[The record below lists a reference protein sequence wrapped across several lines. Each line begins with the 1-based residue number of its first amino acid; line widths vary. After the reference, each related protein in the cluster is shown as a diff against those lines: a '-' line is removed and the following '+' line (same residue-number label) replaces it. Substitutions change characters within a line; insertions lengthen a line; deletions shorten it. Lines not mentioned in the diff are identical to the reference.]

1 MNRRPS
7 KVLVHASTFTW
18 SRKQQKNKIKERKND
33 EKCSTK
39 TKRTKRQEKKWWKIV
54 RSAHEI
60 ISEQLKSF
68 RTSFFSI
75 DFDLNSNSLFLSYNW
90 QVWIDGGEHLTVGR
104 TINKVM
110 RWRKW
115 RLHEKKAKI
124 RNGKSIERVI
134 ISIEN
139 YLFSSLTVPTAAIK
153 IEFLVRFQPRS
164 ETEKERKRLC

>member
-1 MNRRPS
+1 MRPRSRDRENNR
-7 KVLVHASTFTW
+7 
-18 SRKQQKNKIKERKND
+18 KIKLKKEKTMKNVQRKRSEPSGKRKND
-33 EKCSTK
+33 EKLFA
-39 TKRTKRQEKKWWKIV
+39 V
-54 RSAHEI
+54 
-60 ISEQLKSF
+60 LMKSF
-68 RTSFFSI
+68 LNNWSLFARVFFSI

-115 RLHEKKAKI
+115 RLHEKIKAKI